1 MVVDKPII
9 AVTGPAW
16 FGFKAWVCT
25 QRAVSKA
32 GGRALRVTSQLNL
45 NSLTFDALIL
55 GGGTDLNPKLYGDLE
70 QENYRYDNERDS
82 LEQKVLEIAL
92 LKKKPILG
100 ICRGSQMINVFM
112 GGTLIPDIKHM
123 FTDYKHRYTVFPRKA
138 VVIHDDTLLNTIIE
152 DGEIDINALHHQA
165 VKQLGSGLK
174 VGAVEPNG
182 VIQATELE
190 DPYGNSFL
198 LGVQWHPEYLFYLE
212 KHMRLFK
219 ALVDAARHH

>member
-1 MVVDKPII
+1 MVAGKPII

-16 FGFKAWVCT
+16 LGFKAWVCT
-25 QRAVSKA
+25 QHAISKA
-32 GGRALRVTSQLNL
+32 GGKALRVTSQVNL
-45 NSLTFDALIL
+45 NSLTFDGLVL

-123 FTDYKHRYTVFPRKA
+123 FIDYKYRYTIFPRKDA
-138 VVIHDDTLLNTIIE
+138 VIHDDTLLHTTIE

-165 VKQLGSGLK
+165 VKELGSGLK

-190 DPYGNSFL
+190 DPYGNPFL

-219 ALVDAARHH
+219 ALVDAAKHH

>member
-1 MVVDKPII
+1 MVADQPII

-16 FGFKAWVCT
+16 LGFKAWVCT
-25 QRAVSKA
+25 QHAINKA
-32 GGRALRVTSQLNL
+32 GGRALRLTSQLNL
-45 NSLTFDALIL
+45 NRLNFDGLVL

-123 FTDYKHRYTVFPRKA
+123 FTDYKYRYTVFPRKH
-138 VVIHDDTLLNTIIE
+138 VVIHDDTLLNTTIE
-152 DGEIDINALHHQA
+152 DGEININALHHQA
-165 VKQLGSGLK
+165 VKELGSGLK

-190 DPYGNSFL
+190 DPYNSPFL